1 MVSPEQFAEVMC
13 DDLRLP
19 PAAFSDQIAKSIREQ
34 IDDYNLNASSMM
46 KDDTEESSEQKLET
60 LDLLAHP
67 ESTEKE
73 EIEIN
78 HDKQGVELR
87 TVIKLDIT
95 VGNWELVDQFEWDI
109 GYPRNSP
116 EEFAHTLA
124 TDLGLSG
131 EFK

>member
-1 MVSPEQFAEVMC
+1 LVSPEQFAEVMC

-46 KDDTEESSEQKLET
+46 KDDTEESNEQKLET